1 MFPRRT
7 RSVCKTTLN
16 VVFILIIV
24 AINAWAKIYYIW
36 AKRDGEID
44 RGEKF
49 AMKFIGTLNSIM
61 IIVDFAMIIWGSV
74 VVFGAWANWTDDLD
88 KYNNDDKY
96 NYCKYTPMVFAFS
109 TLITHW
115 VSLTKCID
123 TSWHI

>member
-1 MFPRRT
+1 
-7 RSVCKTTLN
+7 
-16 VVFILIIV
+16 
-24 AINAWAKIYYIW
+24 
-36 AKRDGEID
+36 
-44 RGEKF
+44 
-49 AMKFIGTLNSIM
+49 MKFIGTLNSIM